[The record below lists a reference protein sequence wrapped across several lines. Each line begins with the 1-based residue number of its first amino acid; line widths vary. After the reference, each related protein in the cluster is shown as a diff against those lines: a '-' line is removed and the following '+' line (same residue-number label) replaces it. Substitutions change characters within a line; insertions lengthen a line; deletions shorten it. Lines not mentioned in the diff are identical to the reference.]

1 MEMALIQAESNMN
14 VRSMLCEF
22 LLDPSPLLLKSGLY
36 LLLPVLTFSHC
47 MNQTQKHFISKEKIH
62 LYGQN
67 SFT

>member
-36 LLLPVLTFSHC
+36 LLPVLTYSHC
-47 MNQTQKHFISKEKIH
+47 TIQTQKHFISKEKIH